1 MKDYLLI
8 SLIMFFSSLWGYSH
22 AWNFSIWDEPNFIKI
37 KHIQI
42 LERTNITIQHEKY
55 GNYLVLDIQDRK
67 AKAECNGISFQSPEY
82 DEICKLQV
90 GTQIQA
96 TNVQFLDFNSPRLD
110 GILLGG
116 EVILNDKVINFDISK
131 NQDAITH
138 FLWYRRIEIWLI
150 HTMIIVSFCFS
161 IYFFISMLRSYKN
174 G

>member
-1 MKDYLLI
+1 M
-8 SLIMFFSSLWGYSH
+8 
-22 AWNFSIWDEPNFIKI
+22 
-37 KHIQI
+37 
-42 LERTNITIQHEKY
+42 ERTNVTIQHEKY
-55 GNYLVLDIQDRK
+55 ENYLVLDIQDRK

-90 GTQIQA
+90 GTKIQA
-96 TNVQFLDFNSPRLD
+96 TNVQFLNFNSPRLD

-131 NQDAITH
+131 KQDAITH
-138 FLWYRRIEIWLI
+138 FLWYRRIQIWLI
-150 HTMIIVSFCFS
+150 HTIMIVSFFFS